1 MVRQIAY
8 IHERESILFRDKERI
23 QNKYMEEEDHTLTQL
38 PSLTTVMAAAPL
50 SLFLSIALP
59 FSLLILLSLHGAY
72 LLT

>member
-1 MVRQIAY
+1 
-8 IHERESILFRDKERI
+8 
-23 QNKYMEEEDHTLTQL
+23 MEEEDHTLTQL